1 MDSAIRSQTG
11 HGFVPMTGYLQ
22 PKRTFEG
29 DPLMGGMD
37 HPEAHLPFC
46 DSKRGQS
53 LAHGCRSRSSPMAG
67 LRGLARCASGRLGA
81 GWGRLGPVGAGWGR
95 LGPLGDTSAPIK
107 AERHRALRRPP
118 ALCRLPV
125 ARDPN
130 VGYIGCPCDLGQDAR
145 TPRALCSSGS
155 GSARHGADRAQ
166 IGHRQGTR
174 KPTRAVMDTLVTPKN
189 CTAMECERASYAG
202 PSRHP
207 ASRAARY
214 QARSVGAPLSVPRMY
229 RRQSV

>member
-1 MDSAIRSQTG
+1 MDSAIRRQTG

-81 GWGRLGPVGAGWGR
+81 GWGRV
-95 LGPLGDTSAPIK
+95 GPLGDTSAPIK
-107 AERHRALRRPP
+107 AERHRAPRRPP
-118 ALCRLPV
+118 ALCRLPF

-145 TPRALCSSGS
+145 TPRALCSSGSGSGSGS